1 LIGHKVLLLLFQFV
15 WYTLAEKLPFYYMN
29 SAIVSRL
36 NLLASYFV
44 DHFQINIYGEYFVRE
59 PIGKTLYNGLTILF
73 QTFLILEKS

>member
-1 LIGHKVLLLLFQFV
+1 
-15 WYTLAEKLPFYYMN
+15 MN

-59 PIGKTLYNGLTILF
+59 PIGKTLYNGLAIRF